1 VANKK
6 EEKTELLTKEQE
18 KELQKMVEN
27 MLEIA
32 ANVVEE
38 YGDLDLSEL
47 SELSGSL
54 GDIVQINENSP
65 FLDEIFEGDSW
76 KKIIKNIPPI
86 PKQPKDDKE
95 DASE

>member
-86 PKQPKDDKE
+86 PKQPKDDAE
-95 DASE
+95 DASD